1 MDGFSGYLHSDGY
14 SAYQSLCANNGALTA
29 VGCMAH
35 VRRKFDEA
43 EKAHPKRKPN
53 KGSAASHA
61 VGLIGRLYAVEKRIR
76 DLPAE
81 GRYRVRQ
88 DIAKPLLEQFH
99 AWLKKSE
106 PQVVPKSLLGE
117 AVWYALNEWPAL
129 QTYLEDGRL
138 EIDNNVTERDIRS
151 FVMGRKAWLFCQTP
165 KGAQISAVLYSIV
178 RSAKAN
184 GLEPYC
190 YLRELFEKLPAIS
203 PQDTD
208 AIEAL
213 LPWRVAE
220 RTGDAVEPENSS
232 AVPA

>member
-1 MDGFSGYLHSDGY
+1 M
-14 SAYQSLCANNGALTA
+14 
-29 VGCMAH
+29 
-35 VRRKFDEA
+35 RRREIRCSRSP
-43 EKAHPKRKPN
+43 E
-53 KGSAASHA
+53 
-61 VGLIGRLYAVEKRIR
+61 YA
-76 DLPAE
+76 

-99 AWLKKSE
+99 AWLKKIE
-106 PQVVPKSLLGE
+106 PRVVPKSLLGE
-117 AVWYALNEWPAL
+117 AVSYALNQWPAL
-129 QTYLEDGRL
+129 QTYLEDGPL
-138 EIDNNVTERDIRS
+138 EIDNNATERDIRL
-151 FVMGRKAWLFCQTP
+151 FVRPQGVAVLSNPQGCST
-165 KGAQISAVLYSIV
+165 SAVLFSIV

-220 RTGDAVEPENSS
+220 RTADAVQQENSS